1 MIGRTGSMR
10 ARRTA
15 MLNVIALFTCLSA
28 AAVSPPLR
36 ADDLAA
42 QRAAAHQLIGAQ
54 LDDGLLDFDMDI
66 LAGKGV
72 GSGTT
77 AREKSAFI
85 ARQAGTAYG
94 IAKYYEQTK
103 DERVREP
110 LERSIAA
117 MGALSLPV
125 GKSATQRA
133 IETTGLLSLPFARA
147 SLRDTLNRAG
157 LLYTP
162 SGEGALVAYEQG
174 YATAW
179 AGTVALA
186 LLAEVHYYRATGDAR
201 FAALRERW
209 RNGLGVLR
217 IPGGGFREFPAS
229 LDESP
234 YANGEAWLAL
244 TMYVE
249 TFPGGSVSTAEI
261 RSIDGHMIATY
272 AGEYNNGFFHWGA
285 MAASHRFFTTKDRR
299 FAEFA
304 EQQARRALADGPAAD
319 HPGNSCGLIEG
330 LAASAATLARAGR
343 GDDALLRTLF
353 ARIRADMDKNN
364 ALQVRPGQ
372 ERIEFGADSY
382 LFAPRL
388 RDYAGAYLIGR
399 FTPSIRIDITQH
411 CNSAIAEMQPR

>member
-10 ARRTA
+10 ACRTA
-15 MLNVIALFTCLSA
+15 MRNVIALFACLNA

-42 QRAAAHQLIGAQ
+42 QRAAVEQLVRLQ
-54 LDDGLLDFDMDI
+54 LPTGLLDFDMDF
-66 LAGKGV
+66 LAGSGA
-72 GSGTT
+72 GSGKSS
-77 AREKSAFI
+77 REKSAFI

-94 IAKYYEQTK
+94 IAKYFEQTE

-110 LERSIAA
+110 LAKLIETL
-117 MGALSLPV
+117 GALSLPI
-125 GKSATQRA
+125 GKSAAQHA
-133 IETTGLLSLPFARA
+133 VEMSGALSMPLMRVK
-147 SLRDTLNRAG
+147 LRDTLDGLG

-217 IPGGGFREFPAS
+217 IPGGGFREYPAS

-234 YANGEAWLAL
+234 YANGEAWLAFAV
-244 TMYVE
+244 MAE
-249 TFPGGSVSTAEI
+249 TFPSGSVSAEEM
-261 RSIDGHMIATY
+261 RSIDDHMIATY
-272 AGEYNNGFFHWGA
+272 ADEYNNGFFHWGA
-285 MAASHRFFTTKDRR
+285 MAASRRFATTKDRR
-299 FAEFA
+299 LVDFAEK
-304 EQQARRALADGPAAD
+304 QAQMALKDGPPAD
-319 HPGNSCGLIEG
+319 TPANSCGVVEG

-343 GDDALLRTLF
+343 NDALLRTLR
-353 ARIRADMDKNN
+353 ARIRAEMDKNN
-364 ALQVRPGQ
+364 GMQVQPAQ
-372 ERIEFGADSY
+372 DRIVFGADSQ
-382 LFAPRL
+382 LTAPRL

-399 FTPSIRIDITQH
+399 FTPSIRIDMTQH
-411 CNSAIAEMQPR
+411 CVSAVAEMQRE